1 MTSLEERS
9 TLEPM
14 ERLKQKTLAYVRER
28 LCKSGGFCFYRLE
41 EPNGSDTC
49 YAIEILSLLN
59 RPFQDESTSIFLKNI
74 QDNKGGFESI
84 YWAYY
89 SLKGLRLM
97 GQSPALSPVPYI
109 KKHLK
114 HYRVAHASSATQL
127 RRINFLTDLCALF
140 EINFNPGL
148 KNKII
153 QFILSFLNNDGGF
166 GNPASTLLKTADAV
180 SALQK
185 LDYPASTLPVTEF
198 LKSCEDPVHGFLN
211 IPAMAPS
218 FMEHL
223 HAGMVTASLSGY
235 VPRYPRVCISFIR
248 ACQNETGG
256 FSRAS
261 NGLPTF
267 QDTYYAIHA
276 LSLLE
281 KMQASTLA
289 GS

>member
-9 TLEPM
+9 TLELM
-14 ERLKQKTLAYVRER
+14 ERLKQKVLAYVRER

-59 RPFQDESTSIFLKNI
+59 RPFRDGATSTFLRNI
-74 QDNKGGFESI
+74 QSANGTFKSI

-109 KKHLK
+109 KKHLEY
-114 HYRVAHASSATQL
+114 YRVTHASSATQL
-127 RRINFLTDLCALF
+127 RRINFLTDLCTLF
-140 EINFNPGL
+140 EINFNPGIKDEML
-148 KNKII
+148 R
-153 QFILSFLNNDGGF
+153 FILSLLNNDGGF
-166 GNPASTLLKTADAV
+166 GNPASTLLETADAV
-180 SALQK
+180 NVLQK
-185 LDYPASTLPVTEF
+185 LDYPASTLPITEF
-198 LKSCEDPVHGFLN
+198 LKSCENPVHGFLN

-223 HAGMVTASLSGY
+223 HAGIVTASLSDY
-235 VPRYPRVCISFIR
+235 VPRYPRACISFIQ

-267 QDTYYAIHA
+267 QDTYYAVHS

-281 KMQASTLA
+281 KMQASTPA